1 MMSAVSRPGVRPVEG
16 NVPEVP
22 VSAGRSPESNN
33 LITSVRAPAPELDH
47 ELRPLAE
54 ALPDLTLDDAT
65 LPTLR
70 DMLADMVLPAEA
82 SPGVTR
88 TDHVVDELTGV
99 VVRVHRP
106 TQVSGGRPCVYSMHG
121 GGYVLG
127 NRSMDD
133 ERLDRWCSRFG
144 CVGVSV
150 EYRLAPEHPFPAAHE
165 DCLAGLTW
173 VLAHAGEL
181 GVDPGRVGLAG
192 ISAGGGLA
200 AALALV
206 ARDRGL
212 QVRFVVLEAPMLD
225 DRQIT
230 ASSQYDDL
238 VIWSRESNSFG
249 WRAYLAGLDSD
260 VPYAAAPAR
269 ADDLRGLPP
278 TFICVGGADGF
289 RDENIEYAL
298 RLGQAGVPTELHVY
312 PGAPHGFELFGDIGI
327 AQQANHDIEQ
337 WVERQ
342 LRQVA

>member
-1 MMSAVSRPGVRPVEG
+1 MMSAVSRPGFRPVEG
-16 NVPEVP
+16 NAREVS
-22 VSAGRSPESNN
+22 VSAGRSPESNH
-33 LITSVRAPAPELDH
+33 LVTSVEASAPELDA
-47 ELRPLAE
+47 ELLPVAE
-54 ALPDLTLDDAT
+54 ALPDLTFDDTT

-70 DMLADMVLPAEA
+70 DMLAEMVPAAGEPSA
-82 SPGVTR
+82 GVTR
-88 TDHVVDELTGV
+88 TDHVVDERTGV

-106 TQVSGGRPCVYSMHG
+106 TLGSGGRPCVYSMHG

-173 VLAHAGEL
+173 VFAHAGEL
-181 GVDPGRVGLAG
+181 GVDSGRVGLAG
-192 ISAGGGLA
+192 VSAGGGLA
-200 AALALV
+200 AALALA

-212 QVRFVVLEAPMLD
+212 QVSFMLLEAPMLD

-230 ASSQYDDL
+230 PSSQYDDL
-238 VIWSRESNSFG
+238 AIWNRESNSFG
-249 WRAYLAGLDSD
+249 WRAYLAALDAD
-260 VPYAAAPAR
+260 VPYEAAPAR

-289 RDENIEYAL
+289 RDEDIEYAL

-312 PGAPHGFELFGDIGI
+312 PGVPHGFELFGDVRV
-327 AQQANHDIEQ
+327 ARQANHDIEQ

-342 LRQVA
+342 LT